1 MSRHWYHNIFYCGEA
16 TIRASL
22 FFDLPRGGSRRQLLS
37 PEDSSSSSESGGD
50 GGSGSGGGGGATTM
64 AMEGIL
70 AKLTDVI
77 EVIEAGGG
85 EVYDDYV
92 ATTRHPGDVLFV
104 AALCISAISIVG
116 MPLVVRLGRCLLLLR
131 ATTTTTTG
139 GGRLQLHNDDNDDA
153 QQSHDDPRSHLDYLW
168 KIIRFDDET
177 RRILRLCGPM
187 ICSAN
192 ARHASALLTVALISH
207 HLGTDEMLAYSMVY
221 TILGITTSFLLGWI
235 ETIDS
240 VASMAYG
247 AGNCE
252 LTGRYVR
259 TSCMCYVLSVIPTL
273 LLWEGTLGRIMRLL
287 GFDGKVSNLAHGI
300 VLVHMAHDAVDGLS
314 TGVEKFLAV
323 IEREAYSN
331 AVSCLRCVASVAL
344 LALTLARGWTTSL
357 NGLCVVMLV
366 NSALFLVICDVLI
379 PLKLGWFTKYE
390 SGLFGTTNLLRRCG
404 GGGGGSTDGDGGGRT
419 SASAV
424 VRDVYDA
431 ALPLAFGRLLE
442 EAEWEVLTVF
452 AATLGPAEAATWATM
467 AFIWDFFESTTAAI
481 GDASEMRVA
490 YQLGKGRPGM
500 AKLAG
505 YKSMFVALLLSVLLS
520 ASFLCLN
527 NALPSVLT
535 RDTTIQRM
543 LLDLFPLIALSNVSM
558 TVGMVAWTVVGG
570 QGRYDLATNI
580 AIACSCFVT
589 FPIAGGE

>member
-1 MSRHWYHNIFYCGEA
+1 M
-16 TIRASL
+16 
-22 FFDLPRGGSRRQLLS
+22 D
-37 PEDSSSSSESGGD
+37 
-50 GGSGSGGGGGATTM
+50 
-64 AMEGIL
+64 IL

-77 EVIEAGGG
+77 EDEVGGNGG
-85 EVYDDYV
+85 EVYNEYV
-92 ATTRHPGDVLFV
+92 ATTTHPGNVLLF
-104 AALCISAISIVG
+104 AALFISLISIVG
-116 MPLVVRLGRCLLLLR
+116 MPLVVRLGRWLLLLR
-131 ATTTTTTG
+131 ATTTTTDTG
-139 GGRLQLHNDDNDDA
+139 EQRHRTIMMTTDDDDDDDDDDETFGNSKRGGDAPESHNDL
-153 QQSHDDPRSHLDYLW
+153 RSHLDYLY
-168 KIIRFDDET
+168 KIIQFDDET
-177 RRILRLCGPM
+177 RRILRLCVPM

-192 ARHASALLTVALISH
+192 AGHASALLTVALISH

-247 AGNCE
+247 AGNYE

-259 TSCMCYVLSVIPTL
+259 TSCLCYVLSVIPTL
-273 LLWEGTLGRIMRLL
+273 FFWEGTLGRIMRLL
-287 GFDGKVSNLAHGI
+287 GFDEGVSNLAHGI
-300 VLVHMAHDAVDGLS
+300 ALVHMAYDAVDGLS

-331 AVSCLRCVASVAL
+331 AVSCLRCVAGVAL
-344 LALTLARGWTTSL
+344 SALTLTRGWTTSL
-357 NGLCVVMLV
+357 NGLCVAMLL
-366 NSALFLVICDVLI
+366 NSTLFLVICDVLI
-379 PLKLGWFTKYE
+379 PLKLGWLTKYE
-390 SGLFGTTNLLRRCG
+390 SGLFGTNLLRRCGG

-424 VRDVYDA
+424 ARDVYDA
-431 ALPLAFGRLLE
+431 ARPLAFGRLLE

-467 AFIWDFFESTTAAI
+467 AFIWDFFESSTAAI

-490 YQLGKGRPGM
+490 YQLGKGRPDM
-500 AKLAG
+500 AKLSG
-505 YKSMFVALLLSVLLS
+505 YKSMYIALLLSVLLS

-527 NALPSVLT
+527 HTLPSILT
-535 RDTTIQRM
+535 RDTTIHRM